1 MADAGKKKKVNLS
14 SAWSEMRR
22 LLIEHRARLLTGL
35 GLLLI
40 NRAVS
45 FVAPVS
51 LKYVFDEVITHKRI
65 ELLNLIAG
73 AVVAAA
79 IADALTGF
87 ALAQLLGV
95 AAQRAINDLR
105 KVVQDHVLRM
115 PVRAFDATQSGVLIS
130 RIMTDPEGVR
140 NLVGTGIVQLVGGL
154 LTGVPVF
161 VVLFW
166 LNWQL
171 TSAILVLL
179 ATFSGV
185 LGFAFSRLR
194 PVFRERGKLNAEI
207 TGRLNETLGGIRII
221 KAYAAEPRERAVFE
235 RGVDTL
241 FTRIKTTMTGISAV
255 TAMTTVVIG
264 AVSVLAMQVGAR
276 SILAGSMSTGDLW
289 MYGGLI
295 ALVAGP
301 VFQFANIG
309 TQISE
314 AFAGLDRI
322 RELRQEATEDAE
334 DGGKAEC
341 PKLTGAVSFADVS
354 FAYNPGQ
361 PVLKGVTFDAP
372 PGSTTALV
380 GSSGSGKS
388 TLVSLVMAFNRPYQG
403 RVLVDGADLGGIQ
416 LRGYRRNLGVVM
428 QDNFLFDGT
437 VADNISFARPEATR
451 AMIEEVA
458 HIAYC
463 DEFIRAFP
471 QGYDTVVGER
481 GIKLSGGQ
489 RQRVAIARALLADPA
504 ILILDEATSSLDS
517 ESEAKIQAGLQALRR
532 GRTTFVIAHR
542 LSTIRAADQILVLE
556 AGVIVERGTHHV
568 LMEQGGRY
576 RQLHDR
582 QYQVEAERFVNPGEE
597 LKGEGKRLVAA
608 ATAAT
613 ATP

>member
-1 MADAGKKKKVNLS
+1 MADAGTKKRVNLG

-22 LLIEHRARLLTGL
+22 LLIEHRVRLLIGL
-35 GLLLI
+35 GLLLV
-40 NRAVS
+40 NRAAS

-51 LKYVFDEVITHKRI
+51 LKYIFDDVIGHHRI

-79 IADALTGF
+79 IIDAATGF
-87 ALAQLLGV
+87 AIAQLLGV

-154 LTGVPVF
+154 LTGVPAF
-161 VVLFW
+161 AVLFW
-166 LNWQL
+166 INWQL

-179 ATFSGV
+179 AIFAGV

-241 FTRIKTTMTGISAV
+241 FTRIKTTMTGISGV
-255 TAMTTVVIG
+255 TALTTLVIG
-264 AVSVLAMQVGAR
+264 VVSVLAMQVGAR
-276 SILAGSMSTGDLW
+276 GILAQTMSIGDLG
-289 MYGGLI
+289 MYVAVT

-309 TQISE
+309 TQITE

-322 RELRQEATEDAE
+322 RELRHEATEDAE
-334 DGGKAEC
+334 DGEKGEC

-403 RVLVDGADLGGIQ
+403 RVLIDGADLAGIK
-416 LRGYRRNLGVVM
+416 LYGYRRNLGVVM

-437 VADNISFARPEATR
+437 VADNISFARPAATR
-451 AMIEEVA
+451 PMVEEVA
-458 HIAYC
+458 RIAFC

-556 AGVIVERGTHHV
+556 AGVIVERGTHHE
-568 LMEQGGRY
+568 LMALGGRY

-582 QYQVEAERFVNPGEE
+582 QYQVEAERYVNPGEE
-597 LKGEGKRLVAA
+597 LKGEAKRLVHTGA
-608 ATAAT
+608 
-613 ATP
+613 P

>member
-1 MADAGKKKKVNLS
+1 MAAPAAKKKINLS

-22 LLIEHRARLLTGL
+22 LLVAHRGRLLIGL

-40 NRAVS
+40 NRAAS

-51 LKYVFDEVITHKRI
+51 LKYIFDEVIGHHRA
-65 ELLNLIAG
+65 ELLNPIAV
-73 AVVAAA
+73 AVIAAA
-79 IADALTGF
+79 LIDAATGF
-87 ALAQLLGV
+87 TLAQLLGV

-154 LTGVPVF
+154 LTAVPAF
-161 VVLFW
+161 AVLFW
-166 LNWQL
+166 INWQL
-171 TSAILVLL
+171 TSAILVVL
-179 ATFSGV
+179 ALFAGV

-194 PVFRERGKLNAEI
+194 PVFRERGKMNATI

-235 RGVDTL
+235 GGVDAL
-241 FTRIKTTMTGISAV
+241 FARVKTTMTGISAV
-255 TAMTTVVIG
+255 TALTTLVIG
-264 AVSVLAMQVGAR
+264 LVSVAAMQVGAR
-276 SILAGSMSTGDLW
+276 GILNGTMSLGYLG
-289 MYGGLI
+289 MYVAVT

-309 TQISE
+309 TQITD

-322 RELRQEATEDAE
+322 RELRQEITEDAE
-334 DGGKAEC
+334 DGAKAEP
-341 PKLTGAVSFADVS
+341 PKLTGAVSFEAVS

-361 PVLKGVTFDAP
+361 AVLREVTFDAP

-403 RVLVDGADLGGIQ
+403 RVLIDGADLAGLK

-437 VADNISFARPEATR
+437 VAENISFARPEATR
-451 AMIEEVA
+451 AQVEEVA
-458 HIAYC
+458 RIAYC

-489 RQRVAIARALLADPA
+489 RQRVAIARALLADPV

-517 ESEAKIQAGLQALRR
+517 ESEAKIQAGLQALRK

-542 LSTIRAADQILVLE
+542 LSTIRTADQILVLE
-556 AGVIVERGTHHV
+556 AGAIVERGTHLE
-568 LMEQGGRY
+568 LMAHAGRY

-582 QYQVEAERFVNPGEE
+582 QYQVESERYVNPGEE
-597 LKGEGKRLVAA
+597 LKGEPKRLTGSGAHA
-608 ATAAT
+608 G
-613 ATP
+613 